1 MAHNFI
7 TALAV
12 TGGAL
17 DWTTLKLVKGRV
29 EVAEHNT
36 EELPA
41 EAAAIGSP
49 EFAAAVARIAPHLRG
64 EVCFGLRSDRVLMRI
79 VELPT
84 ADSAE
89 MAGMVELQV
98 DKFSPFPVEHMAVSF
113 EPLGQKGTT
122 SRVCIA
128 AAQREI
134 ITGIGDAFRP
144 VKRLPAWVDVD
155 VMGWWTLLKEQGEI
169 PAQGL
174 SITLILEPEGADLVI
189 CENGAPV
196 VIRSLGSPAGVPEE
210 EYFAELA
217 EEIGYSLTNLEAEL
231 GVVAG
236 MHVTIWHRGDG
247 TPPKVAVPGVAAS
260 TGVAA
265 LAGRIRETCGVDVG
279 LRRLDE
285 LPPLSEGLARR
296 AAAREG
302 AMVNLAPTD
311 WRTEEQSRV
320 TRKALILATA
330 VFLVLW
336 SVGVGIFFGGLGIER
351 NRLVAEKEAV
361 AALEGPAEE
370 IRALSEKIRS
380 FEQYADRTH
389 SALEAWREVVV
400 LLPGGVDLLSF
411 TYRKGASVSVRG
423 MANAPDPIY
432 DFFQALEQSPFFVK
446 VEAGDVR
453 SKPVGNLQKSEFSVT
468 AYLPT
473 QDEVKE
479 P

>member
-7 TALAV
+7 TALAIS
-12 TGGAL
+12 GGAL
-17 DWTTLKLVKGRV
+17 DWTILKLVKGRV
-29 EVAEHNT
+29 EVAEHKT
-36 EELPA
+36 AELPV
-41 EAAAIGSP
+41 EAAVIGSP
-49 EFAAAVARIAPHLRG
+49 AFAEAIARIAPELRG
-64 EVCFGLRSDRVLMRI
+64 EVCFGLRTDRVLMRI

-84 ADSAE
+84 ADPAE

-113 EPLGQKGTT
+113 ESLGQKGTA

-128 AAQREI
+128 AAQRDI
-134 ITGIGDAFRP
+134 VTGIGDTFRP
-144 VKRLPAWVDVD
+144 ARRLPAWVDVD

-174 SITLILEPEGADLVI
+174 SVTLMLEPEGADLLI
-189 CENGAPV
+189 CENGMPV
-196 VIRSLGSPAGVPEE
+196 AIRSLGSPVGVPED

-231 GVVAG
+231 GIAAG
-236 MHVTIWHRGDG
+236 LHVTIWHRGDS
-247 TPPKVAVPGVAAS
+247 TPPKVMMPGMMARG
-260 TGVAA
+260 GVAA
-265 LAGRIRETCGVDVG
+265 LVGRIRESCGVDVG

-302 AMVNLAPTD
+302 AMVNLAPPD

-320 TRKALILATA
+320 TRKALIVATS
-330 VFLVLW
+330 VFIALW
-336 SVGVGIFFGGLGIER
+336 ALGVGIFFGGLSIER
-351 NRLVAEKEAV
+351 NRLATEKAAV
-361 AALEGPAEE
+361 AALEEPAAE
-370 IRALSEKIRS
+370 IRVLREKIRS

-389 SALEAWREVVV
+389 SALEALREVVV
-400 LLPGGVDLLSF
+400 LLPNGVDMLSF
-411 TYRKGASVSVRG
+411 TYRKGGSVSVRG

-432 DFFQALEQSPFFVK
+432 DFFQGLEQSPFFVK

-453 SKPVGNLQKSEFSVT
+453 SKPVGNVQKSEFSVT

-473 QDEVKE
+473 QDEAK